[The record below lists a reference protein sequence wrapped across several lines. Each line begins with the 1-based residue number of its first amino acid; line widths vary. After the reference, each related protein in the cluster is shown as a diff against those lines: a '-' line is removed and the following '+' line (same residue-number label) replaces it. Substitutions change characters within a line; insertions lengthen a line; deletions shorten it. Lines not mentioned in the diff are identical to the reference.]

1 MGQPM
6 LLADPQ
12 FQIYL
17 RVLNSSFALVGGTLK
32 AYECEGLISHDHDP
46 CEY

>member
-1 MGQPM
+1 MAQPM
-6 LLADPQ
+6 LLAGLQ

-17 RVLNSSFALVGGTLK
+17 QFLISDSPDRAVI
-32 AYECEGLISHDHDP
+32 YYCDCEGLISHDHDP

>member
-6 LLADPQ
+6 LLASLQ

-17 RVLNSSFALVGGTLK
+17 KFLISDSPGRAVI
-32 AYECEGLISHDHDP
+32 YHCDCEGLISHDHDP